1 MAVVAAS
8 IMTLRPGAYEEFL
21 EEHKKMMP
29 LLADA
34 GARNVRLMGTVGGGD
49 GAGQLAVSYEFDD
62 YASYGKFMDTLLAA
76 PQTVAGLMAIGTD
89 KSPIA
94 SVQSSVWSVIEE

>member
-1 MAVVAAS
+1 
-8 IMTLRPGAYEEFL
+8 
-21 EEHKKMMP
+21 
-29 LLADA
+29 
-34 GARNVRLMGTVGGGD
+34 MGTVGGGD

-89 KSPIA
+89 KSAIA
-94 SVQSSVWSVIEE
+94 SVQSSVWSVIEELTPAASSSSTGTTRVAGIAVTASRGPTQRKISTP